1 MGELLE
7 NLEVDNQQPS
17 LSSNTF
23 EGSETNSRIRT
34 GNAEDSNVDTS
45 ALLSQI
51 QKLTNDYIVQT
62 KKITEDGH
70 QETIKQILESEIKS
84 SE

>member
-1 MGELLE
+1 MLE
-7 NLEVDNQQPS
+7 NPEVGNQQPS

-23 EGSETNSRIRT
+23 EGSETNNRIRT

>member
-1 MGELLE
+1 MLE
-7 NLEVDNQQPS
+7 NPEVGNQQPS

-23 EGSETNSRIRT
+23 EGSETNNRIQT

-62 KKITEDGH
+62 KKITEDGY
-70 QETIKQILESEIKS
+70 KKPLNKS
-84 SE
+84 

>member
-1 MGELLE
+1 MLE
-7 NLEVDNQQPS
+7 NPEVGNQQPS

>member
-1 MGELLE
+1 MG
-7 NLEVDNQQPS
+7 NQQPS